1 MIENKEKMLEMKK
14 NGMTYQQIGDV
25 FGISKQRVYAI
36 AGETAKHY
44 HRHITKEQCVYDGL
58 RGYLNENKI
67 SRMHFCRMCYEG
79 IFHQATYHRFKK
91 VLKGSNTT
99 KQTIDRIL
107 EATGL
112 SYEVAFERSN
122 NNAE

>member
-1 MIENKEKMLEMKK
+1 MREHKEEMLEMKK

-25 FGISKQRVYAI
+25 FGLSRQRVFAI
-36 AGETAKHY
+36 IGGTVKHL
-44 HRHITKEQCVYDGL
+44 HRPITKEQCVYDGL
-58 RGYLNENKI
+58 RNWLNENKI
-67 SRMHFCRMCYEG
+67 SRTYFCRMCNG
-79 IFHQATYHRFKK
+79 IFHGGAYARFKYA
-91 VLKGSNTT
+91 LMGANIT

-107 EATGL
+107 SVTGL